1 MTIRFRALEKRI
13 DAVLSATARHR
24 SARATGLILINGQL
38 SDAQLEAIA
47 SDPTSQADAEMM
59 EILRDLNGKTRGLP
73 EKGVDRYLERRSA
86 RGHCKARVA
95 HHQPDRPPE
104 PAATASAAAAPGME

>member
-73 EKGVDRYLERRSA
+73 RKASIDTLSDAQLEA
-86 RGHCKARVA
+86 IAKRGWPIINLTGR
-95 HHQPDRPPE
+95 PE
-104 PAATASAAAAPGME
+104 PAATASAAVAATLE